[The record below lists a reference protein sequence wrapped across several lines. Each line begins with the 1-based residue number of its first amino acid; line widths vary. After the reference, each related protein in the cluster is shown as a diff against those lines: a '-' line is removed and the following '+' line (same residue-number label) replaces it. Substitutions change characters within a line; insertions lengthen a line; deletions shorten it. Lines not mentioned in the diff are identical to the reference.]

1 MIDLVTGDNPHYL
14 EDYLPKV
21 EAKSKVR
28 VVISSFSI
36 FKNSLETIKKYKNK
50 FVEFK
55 VKLDFNKSLTTD
67 KAIAT
72 KEKDNWDEIVM
83 AEIKKIKDVDVK
95 ELLEAQF
102 KEQ

>member
-1 MIDLVTGDNPHYL
+1 MIELVTGDCPHYL
-14 EDYLPKV
+14 EENLPKV

-55 VKLDFNKSLTTD
+55 VKLDFNKSLTTN
-67 KAIAT
+67 KVEAK
-72 KEKDNWDEIVM
+72 KENNNLDEIM
-83 AEIKKIKDVDVK
+83 LEEIKKITDKDVR

-102 KEQ
+102 KEE